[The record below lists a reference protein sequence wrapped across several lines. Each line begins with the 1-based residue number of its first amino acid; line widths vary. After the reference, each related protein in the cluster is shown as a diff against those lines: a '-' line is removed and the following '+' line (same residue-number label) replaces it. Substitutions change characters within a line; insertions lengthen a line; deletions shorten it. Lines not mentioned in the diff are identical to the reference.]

1 VIAMIARAFV
11 GQDPFEVWGDGNQI
25 RNWTYVDDIVNGT
38 ILAAEKIND
47 GTAVNLGTMERIRVI
62 DAAKMVLEFAG
73 KKAEIRLR
81 RDMPTGPAN
90 RVADNALAKKLLG
103 WEPKTKFRD
112 GLKKTM
118 DWYFESKKRDE
129 VRGVLEKMLT
139 AR

>member
-1 VIAMIARAFV
+1 VDALVERGAKVRL
-11 GQDPFEVWGDGNQI
+11 
-25 RNWTYVDDIVNGT
+25 VDDLTSGRLSNIEHHLKGGHMTFVEADLREPGVT
-38 ILAAEKIND
+38 
-47 GTAVNLGTMERIRVI
+47 R
-62 DAAKMVLEFAG
+62 AAKMELEFAG

-81 RDMPTGPAN
+81 RDMPTGPAD

-118 DWYFESKKRDE
+118 DWYFESKKTDE